1 MRGLEE
7 TMDVK
12 SEDIA
17 FLLDGNLPNK
27 YKVKKFDFMIKI
39 FFFAVYHSVVFL
51 TSKLVKKIDSEF
63 HNKIIDFV
71 FKKSRTIPD
80 KRTISKFVFLMNKE

>member
-39 FFFAVYHSVVFL
+39 FFFHRVSFCCF
-51 TSKLVKKIDSEF
+51 S
-63 HNKIIDFV
+63 DF
-71 FKKSRTIPD
+71 
-80 KRTISKFVFLMNKE
+80 